1 MNTTDAD
8 AAAKVLFKMRGIAI
22 NDVLAGAKK
31 KEAVARRV
39 AMGQNEKLSEMYYN
53 YRF

>member
-1 MNTTDAD
+1 M
-8 AAAKVLFKMRGIAI
+8 LFRMRGVGI
-22 NDVLAGAKK
+22 NEVLAGAKK
-31 KEAVARRV
+31 KDAVARRV